1 LTSIRKDEK
10 KSEGFSSKEI
20 QENFREESKGK
31 LKPGQAPALSY
42 ARSRRNL
49 TAALDCGRL
58 DLYLHAL
65 DAMGFVEGT
74 PQREQALRVFNNKHG
89 PYSR

>member
-1 LTSIRKDEK
+1 MRKDEK
-10 KSEGFSSKEI
+10 KKTEGFSSKEI

-49 TAALDCGRL
+49 TDALDYGRL
-58 DLYLHAL
+58 DVYLEAL

-74 PQREQALRVFNNKHG
+74 PQREQALRVFNNKHV